1 MEPQRSLVCS
11 QELTT
16 GPEPDES
23 NPLHTLVFSLLS
35 KNESRLI
42 KSPVFGVC
50 LCVPY

>member
-1 MEPQRSLVCS
+1 MEPQGSLVCS

-16 GPEPDES
+16 GPDPDES
-23 NPLHTLVFSLLS
+23 NPLVFSLLS